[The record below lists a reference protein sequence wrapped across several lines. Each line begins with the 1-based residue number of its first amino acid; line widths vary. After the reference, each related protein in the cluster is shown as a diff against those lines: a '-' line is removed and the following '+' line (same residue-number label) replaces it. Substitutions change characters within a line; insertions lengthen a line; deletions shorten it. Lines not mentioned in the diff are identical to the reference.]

1 MRMYVLVYSYAL
13 WKTSPPAAKWIKVD
27 RLRLFIPLRF
37 AVQVTHF
44 KTPIFFEP
52 QTRPSLRTKFKLL
65 QGVIH
70 RRNDMKSAWI
80 IPAVSNL

>member
-1 MRMYVLVYSYAL
+1 MPFEKPV
-13 WKTSPPAAKWIKVD
+13 PQQQEWIKVD

-37 AVQVTHF
+37 AVQVTNF

-52 QTRPSLRTKFKLL
+52 QTRASGTLRTKFKLL